1 MKFVFRKRNFIQY
14 VGRMRMEMLDWSTW
28 NCRHLIS
35 FYQQS
40 WWFHVDPPIIS
51 GEQTFCGVLI
61 LQTPPEHQVLEVR
74 QSPCSASFLSV
85 LFGGTLPSVLPFIG
99 DADSKDNPRF
109 GGRRERP
116 AGLPHSGQ
124 PHGWATGPY
133 SWQQSFLWQM
143 PLRADAAP
151 GIS

>member
-1 MKFVFRKRNFIQY
+1 MQPLSLQLITAAGRG
-14 VGRMRMEMLDWSTW
+14 VGSELCSLSLRL
-28 NCRHLIS
+28 
-35 FYQQS
+35 
-40 WWFHVDPPIIS
+40 
-51 GEQTFCGVLI
+51 
-61 LQTPPEHQVLEVR
+61 
-74 QSPCSASFLSV
+74 QSPLFPQVALSASFLSV

-133 SWQQSFLWQM
+133 SWQQSFL
-143 PLRADAAP
+143 
-151 GIS
+151 